1 MSALLHTSL
10 VVLIAASAVMG
21 LLVMA
26 IVLVDTVKGMIRLK
40 SENSRLRSEVY
51 KLSQQIY
58 DDV

>member
-1 MSALLHTSL
+1 MSALLHTSM
-10 VVLIAASAVMG
+10 VVLIAAAAVMG

-26 IVLVDTVKGMIRLK
+26 IVIVDSVKEMMYLK
-40 SENSRLRSEVY
+40 SENSRLRAQVY